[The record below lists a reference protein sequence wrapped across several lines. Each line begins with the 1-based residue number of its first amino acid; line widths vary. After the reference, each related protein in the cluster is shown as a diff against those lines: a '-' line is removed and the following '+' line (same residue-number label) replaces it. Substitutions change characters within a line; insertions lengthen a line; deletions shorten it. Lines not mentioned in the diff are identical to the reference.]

1 MNTLH
6 WIAIALFVMALV
18 SGLLLFIEATFLLFT
33 AGVLVLSIATYVK
46 DRAESR
52 D

>member
-6 WIAIALFVMALV
+6 WIAIALFVMALF

-33 AGVLVLSIATYVK
+33 TGVLVLAIATYVK